1 MHPSRLISTLAIV
14 LVAALAA
21 CGGAAT
27 DGQIT
32 VSDARVPVP
41 AGPNGAAYMT
51 LTGDGAADRLVGAET
66 TIAERVELH
75 ESSMRE
81 GAMSMRQV
89 DGVDIP
95 AGGDAVL
102 EPGGFHLMLVG
113 VDRDLAVGDT
123 VDITLT
129 FERTGDQ
136 TVSADVV
143 PPGDVQMHNGSE
155 GMDMGSEG
163 MDMGSEG

>member
-1 MHPSRLISTLAIV
+1 MHPSRLIVTLAIV
-14 LVAALAA
+14 LAAALAA

-27 DGQIT
+27 AGQIT

-51 LTGDGAADRLVGAET
+51 ITADGAADRLIGAET
-66 TIAERVELH
+66 TIAERAELH
-75 ESSMRE
+75 ESSMRD

-89 DGVDIP
+89 DGIDIP

-113 VDRDLAVGDT
+113 VTRELAVGDT

-129 FERTGDQ
+129 FEGAGDQ
-136 TVSADVV
+136 TVSAEVV
-143 PPGDVQMHNGSE
+143 PPGDVEAHTGSE

-163 MDMGSEG
+163 